1 MIAKCANPACSV
13 PFHYL
18 RDGKLFRMES
28 RSAPFGPKLAGGARP
43 SRKIE
48 HFWLCGPCST
58 TLTVVMSGG
67 QVKTVPLE
75 PVAFKVAA
83 AS

>member
-1 MIAKCANPACSV
+1 MITKCANPACSV

-18 RDGKLFRMES
+18 RDGKLFRME
-28 RSAPFGPKLAGGARP
+28 FGSGPSGPTLTGSPKPAR
-43 SRKIE
+43 RIE

-58 TLTVVMSGG
+58 TLTLVMSGG
-67 QVKTVPLE
+67 QLKTVSLE
-75 PVAFKVAA
+75 PGAFVRAA